1 MKKIYSIYIKRFLDI
16 VISIIILP
24 LVLIIGVPIAILIFL
39 EDKGPIF
46 YNGERLGKNGKIF
59 KMHKFRTMKVNSED
73 IRNKDG
79 STFNGENDPRL
90 TKIGKFLR
98 KTSIDELPQI
108 INVIKGDM
116 SLIGPRPDLPEHIK
130 LYTKKEKE
138 KLKVLPGITG
148 YNQAYYRNSITWKK
162 RLKNDVYYVEK
173 MSFLLDLKILF
184 NTVVMVARKDGVY
197 IEKKWILWIRMG
209 YQLF

>member
-1 MKKIYSIYIKRFLDI
+1 MKNIYSIYIKRFLDI

-24 LVLIIGVPIAILIFL
+24 LVLIIGIPVAILIFL
-39 EDKGPIF
+39 EDNGPIF

-59 KMHKFRTMKVNSED
+59 EMHKFRTMKVNSED

-90 TKIGKFLR
+90 TKIGKILR
-98 KTSIDELPQI
+98 KTSIDKLPQI

-162 RLKNDVYYVEK
+162 RLKNDIYYVEK

>member
-24 LVLIIGVPIAILIFL
+24 LVSIIGIPVAILIFL

-59 KMHKFRTMKVNSED
+59 KMHKFRPMKVNSED

-90 TKIGKFLR
+90 TKIGKLLR

-197 IEKKWILWIRMG
+197 IEKK
-209 YQLF
+209 

>member
-24 LVLIIGVPIAILIFL
+24 LVLIIGIPVAILIFL

-46 YNGERLGKNGKIF
+46 YNGERLGKNGRIF

-90 TKIGKFLR
+90 TKIGKLLR

-116 SLIGPRPDLPEHIK
+116 SLIGPRPMVR
-130 LYTKKEKE
+130 YGKKFNK
-138 KLKVLPGITG
+138 KVLKILRIKPGITG
-148 YNQAYYRNSITWKK
+148 YSQAYYRNSITQKEK
-162 RLKNDVYYVEK
+162 QDNDIYYINNI
-173 MSFLLDLKILF
+173 SFLLDLKIIFKSIQTVLF
-184 NTVVMVARKDGVY
+184 QKNINMT
-197 IEKKWILWIRMG
+197 
-209 YQLF
+209 

>member
-24 LVLIIGVPIAILIFL
+24 LVLIIGIPVAILIFL

-46 YNGERLGKNGKIF
+46 YNGERLGKNGRIF
-59 KMHKFRTMKVNSED
+59 KMHKFRTMKVNCKD

-90 TKIGKFLR
+90 TKIGKILR

-116 SLIGPRPDLPEHIK
+116 SLIGPRPMVR
-130 LYTKKEKE
+130 YGKKFNK
-138 KLKVLPGITG
+138 KVLKILRIKPGITG
-148 YNQAYYRNSITWKK
+148 YSQAYYRNSITQKEK
-162 RLKNDVYYVEK
+162 QDNDIYYINNI
-173 MSFLLDLKILF
+173 SFLLDLKIIFKSIQTVLF
-184 NTVVMVARKDGVY
+184 QKNINMT
-197 IEKKWILWIRMG
+197 
-209 YQLF
+209 

>member
-24 LVLIIGVPIAILIFL
+24 LVLIIGIPVAILIFL

-79 STFNGENDPRL
+79 STFNSEDDPRL
-90 TKIGKFLR
+90 TKIGKLLR

-116 SLIGPRPDLPEHIK
+116 SLIGPRPMVRCG
-130 LYTKKEKE
+130 KKVNK
-138 KLKVLPGITG
+138 KVLKILRIKPGITG
-148 YNQAYYRNSITWKK
+148 YSQAYYRNSITQKEK
-162 RLKNDVYYVEK
+162 QDNDIYYINNI
-173 MSFLLDLKILF
+173 SFLLDLKIIFKSIQTVLF
-184 NTVVMVARKDGVY
+184 QKNINMT
-197 IEKKWILWIRMG
+197 
-209 YQLF
+209 